1 MDPEPVRRPR
11 GQAQRGLSDGGANHP
26 HRGSQLTSSTHPTES
41 ITAENPLAQGIGLL
55 PPQPTALIVF
65 GAGGDLAKRKLL
77 PAVAN
82 LAADGTLPDRFSL
95 ICVSRDPMTDDDFR
109 GMVRI
114 AFLRAGYTVHE
125 AENGNA
131 ALDVLAGHSVDL
143 VVTDIIMPEADGYE
157 VILRLK
163 EQKSHP
169 PLIAVTGGSLRLR
182 MELPGM
188 ARLLGAE
195 SAFEKPV
202 DLKALLAEAGRLI
215 AARKAAENE
224 AGAAG

>member
-1 MDPEPVRRPR
+1 MVRLSEFHPAQPAGVRRKTEAATMDMTLYELRPKP
-11 GQAQRGLSDGGANHP
+11 APKSAP
-26 HRGSQLTSSTHPTES
+26 AAAPAGSV
-41 ITAENPLAQGIGLL
+41 LL
-55 PPQPTALIVF
+55 V
-65 GAGGDLAKRKLL
+65 
-77 PAVAN
+77 
-82 LAADGTLPDRFSL
+82 
-95 ICVSRDPMTDDDFR
+95 DDDPDFR
-109 GMVRI
+109 EMVRI
-114 AFLRAGYTVHE
+114 AFIRAGYRVLE

-131 ALDVLAGHSVDL
+131 ALAIMAVHPVDL

-195 SAFEKPV
+195 AAFEKPV
-202 DLKALLAEAGRLI
+202 DLRALLAEAGRLI
-215 AARKAAENE
+215 AARKAAEQE
-224 AGAAG
+224 AETAG

>member
-1 MDPEPVRRPR
+1 MDMTLYELRPKS
-11 GQAQRGLSDGGANHP
+11 APKPAAATP
-26 HRGSQLTSSTHPTES
+26 AGSV
-41 ITAENPLAQGIGLL
+41 LL
-55 PPQPTALIVF
+55 V
-65 GAGGDLAKRKLL
+65 
-77 PAVAN
+77 
-82 LAADGTLPDRFSL
+82 
-95 ICVSRDPMTDDDFR
+95 DDDPDFR
-109 GMVRI
+109 EMARI
-114 AFLRAGYTVHE
+114 AFLRAGYGVLE
-125 AENGNA
+125 AENGNS
-131 ALDVLAGHSVDL
+131 ALAVMAGHTVDL

-163 EQKSHP
+163 EQASRP

-195 SAFEKPV
+195 AAFEKPV

-215 AARKAAENE
+215 AARKATQDKSAENE

>member
-1 MDPEPVRRPR
+1 MVRLSEFHPAQPAGVRRKTEAATMDMTLYELRPKP
-11 GQAQRGLSDGGANHP
+11 APKPAPSA
-26 HRGSQLTSSTHPTES
+26 GSADSV
-41 ITAENPLAQGIGLL
+41 LL
-55 PPQPTALIVF
+55 V
-65 GAGGDLAKRKLL
+65 
-77 PAVAN
+77 
-82 LAADGTLPDRFSL
+82 
-95 ICVSRDPMTDDDFR
+95 DDDPDFR
-109 GMVRI
+109 EMARI
-114 AFLRAGYTVHE
+114 AFLRAGYRVLE

-131 ALDVLAGHSVDL
+131 ALAIMAVHPVDL

-163 EQKSHP
+163 EQKSRP

-195 SAFEKPV
+195 AAFEKPI

-215 AARKAAENE
+215 AARKAAEGESAEHKTGERKTGKHE
-224 AGAAG
+224 AETAG

>member
-1 MDPEPVRRPR
+1 MLWLSEFHPV
-11 GQAQRGLSDGGANHP
+11 
-26 HRGSQLTSSTHPTES
+26 
-41 ITAENPLAQGIGLL
+41 
-55 PPQPTALIVF
+55 QPTGVWRKTEAATMDMTLYELRPKPAPKSTPAAEPSADPAAP
-65 GAGGDLAKRKLL
+65 AGSVLL
-77 PAVAN
+77 V
-82 LAADGTLPDRFSL
+82 
-95 ICVSRDPMTDDDFR
+95 DDDPDFR
-109 GMVRI
+109 EMVRT
-114 AFLRAGYTVHE
+114 AFHRAGYAVLE

-131 ALDVLAGHSVDL
+131 ALAIMAGHTVDL

-163 EQKSHP
+163 EQASRP

-195 SAFEKPV
+195 AAFEKPV

-215 AARKAAENE
+215 AARKAAGQE

>member
-1 MDPEPVRRPR
+1 MVRLSEFHPAQSAGVRRKTEAAIMDMTLYELRPKS
-11 GQAQRGLSDGGANHP
+11 APDSAP
-26 HRGSQLTSSTHPTES
+26 ISGSES
-41 ITAENPLAQGIGLL
+41 APAAAPAGSVLL
-55 PPQPTALIVF
+55 V
-65 GAGGDLAKRKLL
+65 
-77 PAVAN
+77 
-82 LAADGTLPDRFSL
+82 
-95 ICVSRDPMTDDDFR
+95 DDDPDFR
-109 GMVRI
+109 EMVRI
-114 AFLRAGYTVHE
+114 AFLRAGYGVLE
-125 AENGNA
+125 AENGLA
-131 ALDVLAGHSVDL
+131 ALAVMADHAVDL

>member
-1 MDPEPVRRPR
+1 MDMTLYELRPKP
-11 GQAQRGLSDGGANHP
+11 APKSSPSAVP
-26 HRGSQLTSSTHPTES
+26 SAASAGSV
-41 ITAENPLAQGIGLL
+41 LL
-55 PPQPTALIVF
+55 V
-65 GAGGDLAKRKLL
+65 
-77 PAVAN
+77 
-82 LAADGTLPDRFSL
+82 
-95 ICVSRDPMTDDDFR
+95 DDDPDFR
-109 GMVRI
+109 EMARI
-114 AFLRAGYTVHE
+114 AFLRAGYDVLE

-131 ALDVLAGHSVDL
+131 ALAIMAGHAVDL

-163 EQKSHP
+163 EQQSRP

-195 SAFEKPV
+195 AAFEKPV

-215 AARKAAENE
+215 SARKAAEHKTTEHERAEHERAEHETAEHE
-224 AGAAG
+224 AGAAR

>member
-1 MDPEPVRRPR
+1 MVRLSEFHPVQPTGVRRKTEAATMDMTLYELRPKP
-11 GQAQRGLSDGGANHP
+11 APSSAP
-26 HRGSQLTSSTHPTES
+26 AAAPAGSV
-41 ITAENPLAQGIGLL
+41 LL
-55 PPQPTALIVF
+55 V
-65 GAGGDLAKRKLL
+65 
-77 PAVAN
+77 
-82 LAADGTLPDRFSL
+82 
-95 ICVSRDPMTDDDFR
+95 DDDPDFR
-109 GMVRI
+109 EMVRT
-114 AFLRAGYTVHE
+114 AFVRAGYRVLE

-131 ALDVLAGHSVDL
+131 ALAIMAVHPVDL

-163 EQKSHP
+163 DQKSRP

-195 SAFEKPV
+195 AAFEKPV

-215 AARKAAENE
+215 AARKAAEGRIAEHKSAENE
-224 AGAAG
+224 AESTG

>member
-1 MDPEPVRRPR
+1 MDMTLYELRAKPGSPAAAEPSP
-11 GQAQRGLSDGGANHP
+11 
-26 HRGSQLTSSTHPTES
+26 GSV
-41 ITAENPLAQGIGLL
+41 LL
-55 PPQPTALIVF
+55 V
-65 GAGGDLAKRKLL
+65 D
-77 PAVAN
+77 
-82 LAADGTLPDRFSL
+82 D
-95 ICVSRDPMTDDDFR
+95 DPDFR
-109 GMVRI
+109 GMVRT
-114 AFLRAGYTVHE
+114 AFLRAGYTVRE

-131 ALDVLAGHSVDL
+131 ALTILMDHPVDL

-163 EQKSHP
+163 EQQSRP

-195 SAFEKPV
+195 AAFEKPV

-215 AARKAAENE
+215 AARKAD
-224 AGAAG
+224 AAR

>member
-1 MDPEPVRRPR
+1 MDMTLYEL
-11 GQAQRGLSDGGANHP
+11 QARSA
-26 HRGSQLTSSTHPTES
+26 RSSAATP
-41 ITAENPLAQGIGLL
+41 AAAAG
-55 PPQPTALIVF
+55 PTA
-65 GAGGDLAKRKLL
+65 AGSVLL
-77 PAVAN
+77 V
-82 LAADGTLPDRFSL
+82 DD
-95 ICVSRDPMTDDDFR
+95 DPDFR

-114 AFLRAGYTVHE
+114 AFLRAGYAVHE

-131 ALDVLAGHSVDL
+131 ALAILSEHPVDL

-163 EQKSHP
+163 TQQSRP

-195 SAFEKPV
+195 AAFEKPV
-202 DLKALLAEAGRLI
+202 DLKALLAEAGRLV
-215 AARKAAENE
+215 AARRDAA
-224 AGAAG
+224 AR